1 MADAHADLITALRGA
16 GSDLDLPGGDPAAG
30 ALDRIRAAGP
40 TAAPGPVAASPGDQV
55 RAGPGRRAGRAG
67 RLGLAPAP
75 GEAPGPRPARA
86 RWLALAA
93 AAAVVLAVVLAA
105 PGARQAVARLLGIGG
120 VRVTVTG
127 DPPGD
132 LGRALE
138 LGDPLPVDEAVAAAG
153 GAFARPLP
161 SPPGDPALAFAG
173 RPAGA
178 VSLVWPAGEGLP
190 ALEESEVGLVL
201 TAFPTGDAAPAGGA
215 GDLGDPGDAGVPPV
229 EKQAGPGTRVSAV
242 QVGPHP
248 GYWLSGAPHEVR
260 EGTPG
265 DGDPPVAGTGARLA
279 GNTLIWADGG
289 TTYRLESALDRATA
303 IALAEALTG
312 VAR

>member
-1 MADAHADLITALRGA
+1 VADDHAALVAALRA
-16 GSDLDLPGGDPAAG
+16 ASRDLDLPDRDPAAA
-30 ALDRIRAAGP
+30 ALARIRAAGR
-40 TAAPGPVAASPGDQV
+40 TAAPSPADPR
-55 RAGPGRRAGRAG
+55 RADRGRRAGRR
-67 RLGLAPAP
+67 RLGLAPATGAP
-75 GEAPGPRPARA
+75 PGPAPPPARA

-132 LGRALE
+132 LGRALD

-153 GAFARPLP
+153 RAFAPSFP

-190 ALEESEVGLVL
+190 ALEESEVGLII
-201 TAFPTGDAAPAGGA
+201 TAFPTGAGAPA
-215 GDLGDPGDAGVPPV
+215 GDPGDPGVPPV
-229 EKQAGPGTRVSAV
+229 EKQAGPGTRVTAV

-260 EGTPG
+260 ESGHG
-265 DGDPPVAGTGARLA
+265 DGGPPAAGTAARLA

-289 TTYRLESALDRATA
+289 TTYRLESALDRASA
-303 IALAEALTG
+303 IALAESLTG
-312 VAR
+312 VAG